1 MTALNDII
9 VERTRQTTAEE
20 PTLAGRR
27 RDLVRAAVAIVVEIE
42 RMDRLSGSVCEA
54 QTDDG

>member
-20 PTLAGRR
+20 PTPAGRR
-27 RDLVRAAVAIVVEIE
+27 SDLVRAAVAIVVEIE
-42 RMDRLSGSVCEA
+42 RMDRSAGSDSEA
-54 QTDDG
+54 GK